1 MKRLV
6 DETTDELARS
16 LLQAGIEHHPPPGNK
31 AQVIVAL
38 GAGGALGLFS
48 TNAFAWLSTTAGKVT
63 AVGVAVG
70 VASAVWVAVPPARE
84 ARSDAAAVKTAA
96 LNAGESSDDATHSQP
111 VVDSA
116 GRAVASTAHLEA
128 TAAGTN
134 GERTG
139 DDRGAAL
146 ELEASRSARAAVAR
160 AAVARA
166 AVARAAVD
174 AETADVAAPSERQA
188 SSARRERARKLARKS
203 LTKNGVAS
211 KQSELRRDGPLSAVE
226 TPPAGG
232 ALDEQDALDTEV
244 RLVDEMHS
252 AARRNDRETLGRVVD
267 HYRATFPDGQ
277 LKREVAEFAA
287 RFEHPIR

>member
-70 VASAVWVAVPPARE
+70 VASAVWVAVPPAGQ
-84 ARSDAAAVKTAA
+84 ARSDAAALKTAA
-96 LNAGESSDDATHSQP
+96 SNAALNTGESSDDAAHSQP

-116 GRAVASTAHLEA
+116 GRAVASNAPREA
-128 TAAGTN
+128 TAAAGTD
-134 GERTG
+134 GEGTG
-139 DDRGAAL
+139 DDRGGAL
-146 ELEASRSARAAVAR
+146 ELEASRSAQTT
-160 AAVARA
+160 
-166 AVARAAVD
+166 VD
-174 AETADVAAPSERQA
+174 AETADVATPSERQA

>member
-84 ARSDAAAVKTAA
+84 ARSDAAALKGAASNTA
-96 LNAGESSDDATHSQP
+96 LNAGESNEDAAHNQP
-111 VVDSA
+111 VVDGA

-128 TAAGTN
+128 TAAAGTN

-146 ELEASRSARAAVAR
+146 ELDASRSSRGMA
-160 AAVARA
+160 
-166 AVARAAVD
+166 D
-174 AETADVAAPSERQA
+174 TETDVATPSERQA
-188 SSARRERARKLARKS
+188 SASRRERARKLARKS
-203 LTKNGVAS
+203 LAKGGVAS
-211 KQSELRRDGPLSAVE
+211 KQSELRRDGPLPAVE
-226 TPPAGG
+226 TPSAGG
-232 ALDEQDALDTEV
+232 ALDGRSAEQDALDTEV

-267 HYRATFPDGQ
+267 RYRASFPDGQ

-287 RFEHPIR
+287 RFEHPTR

>member
-70 VASAVWVAVPPARE
+70 VASAVWVAVPPAGE
-84 ARSDAAAVKTAA
+84 ARSEAAVKTAA
-96 LNAGESSDDATHSQP
+96 SNAGESGDDAAHSQP

-116 GRAVASTAHLEA
+116 GRAVASTAHRETTA
-128 TAAGTN
+128 AAGTN
-134 GERTG
+134 DERSG

-146 ELEASRSARAAVAR
+146 ELEASRSARAT
-160 AAVARA
+160 
-166 AVARAAVD
+166 VD
-174 AETADVAAPSERQA
+174 AETADVATPSERQA
-188 SSARRERARKLARKS
+188 PSSRRERARKLARKS
-203 LTKNGVAS
+203 LTKDRVAS

-226 TPPAGG
+226 TPPAGA

-267 HYRATFPDGQ
+267 HYRATFPEGQ

-287 RFEHPIR
+287 RFDHPTR

>member
-70 VASAVWVAVPPARE
+70 VASAVWVAVPPAQE
-84 ARSDAAAVKTAA
+84 ARSDAAVLKTAA
-96 LNAGESSDDATHSQP
+96 SNAGESNDEAAHSPP

-116 GRAVASTAHLEA
+116 GRAVASTARLETAHLEA
-128 TAAGTN
+128 TAVTGTN

-139 DDRGAAL
+139 DDTGAAL
-146 ELEASRSARAAVAR
+146 ELEVSRSARAAV
-160 AAVARA
+160 
-166 AVARAAVD
+166 D
-174 AETADVAAPSERQA
+174 AERADVATRSERQA
-188 SSARRERARKLARKS
+188 SRRERARKLARKS
-203 LTKNGVAS
+203 LTKDGVAS
-211 KQSELRRDGPLSAVE
+211 KQSELRRDEPLSAAE

-267 HYRATFPDGQ
+267 RYRATFPDGQ

-287 RFEHPIR
+287 RFEHPTR